1 MNAAIAHMDTVEVPT
16 KSRPRR
22 HGHAEHADLP
32 VKSGD
37 TLDHFTLDR
46 ELGRGGMGVVF
57 LARDTSLDRDVAI
70 KVIVP
75 KRDDAKSLERFFR
88 EARAQAKLSSP
99 HVVRVFFIGR
109 VGSGAYFAMEHIQG
123 ESLEAVLERG
133 ETLEPEAA
141 RLLMLDVAKGLAEAH
156 AAGFIHRDIKPSNL
170 LLDKNGQIKIADFGL
185 AKPLSDAG
193 GLTGD
198 GVVLGT
204 PMYMPPEQIRGT
216 DLDHRADMY
225 ALGASFFNL
234 LAGVP
239 PYEGDAVS
247 IMAKHM
253 QDPVPALRA
262 KNPHVPVALAT
273 IVERLM
279 QKEPSLRYETYAD
292 LVHALEAAAPGAVEP
307 AGFAIRAAAA
317 LIDLGIGAAA
327 IAFLGPL
334 GAGAYLAVLIA
345 AQARTG
351 QTAGKWLFR
360 IRAERTDGAR
370 LGPARAA
377 ARVAMAAWLPLLV
390 ATVVLATRGSDDLF
404 AIVGRAAQVDQMR
417 GLLTAF
423 AVGNVA
429 LSLLYAA
436 CLALAAIH
444 PSKRAVHDLLVA
456 SRVVHV
462 RKTAPVADPSRKS
475 RISI

>member
-1 MNAAIAHMDTVEVPT
+1 MNATTLEAHT
-16 KSRPRR
+16 KSRSRR
-22 HGHAEHADLP
+22 NVEHVDVP
-32 VKSGD
+32 VRTGD

-75 KRDDAKSLERFFR
+75 KRGDEKSLERFFR
-88 EARAQAKLSSP
+88 EARAQAKLASP

-109 VGSGAYFAMEHIQG
+109 AGAGAYFAMEHVEG
-123 ESLEAVLERG
+123 DSLEAVLERG
-133 ETLEPEAA
+133 ERLDAETA
-141 RLLMLDVAKGLAEAH
+141 RLYMLDVVRGLAEAH

-170 LLDKNGQIKIADFGL
+170 LVDKTGQIKIADFGL

-193 GLTGD
+193 SLTGD

-216 DLDHRADMY
+216 KLDHRADMY

-234 LAGVP
+234 LAGSP
-239 PYEGDAVS
+239 AYDGDSGVA

-253 QDPVPALRA
+253 QDPVPSLRA
-262 KNPHVPVALAT
+262 KNPAVPAALAK

-279 QKEPSLRYETYAD
+279 QKEPSARYATYDELA
-292 LVHALEAAAPGAVEP
+292 HALEAAAPAAEEP

-317 LIDLGIGAAA
+317 VIDLGLGAAA
-327 IAFLGPL
+327 VGFLGPL
-334 GAGAYLAVLIA
+334 GAGAYLAALVV
-345 AQARTG
+345 AQALTG
-351 QTAGKWLFR
+351 QTPGKWLVR
-360 IRAERTDGAR
+360 IRAERIDGTR
-370 LGPARAA
+370 LGAGRAA
-377 ARVAMAAWLPLLV
+377 ARVATAAWLPLLV
-390 ATVVLATRGSDDLF
+390 AAVVLATKGTDSLF

-423 AVGNVA
+423 AVGNAA
-429 LSLLYAA
+429 LSVLYAA

-444 PSKRAVHDLLVA
+444 PAKRAVHDLLVG

-462 RKTAPVADPSRKS
+462 RKAPPATDPSRKS

>member
-1 MNAAIAHMDTVEVPT
+1 MDAGALAHMDTVEVPSR
-16 KSRPRR
+16 SRPRR
-22 HGHAEHADLP
+22 TIEHADLP

-37 TLDHFTLDR
+37 TLDHFTIDR

-75 KRDDAKSLERFFR
+75 KRGDGTSMERFFR
-88 EARAQAKLSSP
+88 EARAQAKLASP

-109 VGSGAYFAMEHIQG
+109 VGHGAYFAMEHIEG
-123 ESLEAVLERG
+123 ESLEAMLDRG
-133 ETLEPEAA
+133 ERLEPEAA
-141 RLLMLDVAKGLAEAH
+141 RLLMLDVARGLAEAH

-170 LLDKNGQIKIADFGL
+170 LIDKNGQIKIADFGL
-185 AKPLSDAG
+185 AKPLTDQGS
-193 GLTGD
+193 LTGD

-204 PMYMPPEQIRGT
+204 PMYMAPEQVKGT

-234 LAGVP
+234 LAGEP
-239 PYEGDAVS
+239 PYAGDAVTM
-247 IMAKHM
+247 MAKHL

-262 KNPHVPVALAT
+262 KTPHVPVPLAT

-279 QKEPSLRYETYAD
+279 QKDREKRFGSYAE
-292 LVHALEAAAPGAVEP
+292 LVAALEAAAPGAVEP
-307 AGFAIRAAAA
+307 AGFALRAAAA
-317 LIDLGIGAAA
+317 MIDLGIGSAAV
-327 IAFLGPL
+327 AFLGPL
-334 GAGAYLAVLIA
+334 GAAAYLAALIA
-345 AQARTG
+345 AQAFTG

-370 LGPARAA
+370 LGTARAA
-377 ARVAMAAWLPLLV
+377 ARVAAAAWLPLLV
-390 ATVVLATRGSDDLF
+390 AGVVLATRGTDDLF
-404 AIVGRAAQVDQMR
+404 AIASRAAQIDQMR

-423 AVGNVA
+423 AVGNAA
-429 LSLLYAA
+429 LSLLYGA
-436 CLALAAIH
+436 CLAFAAIH
-444 PSKRAVHDLLVA
+444 PGKRAVHDLLVG

-462 RKTAPVADPSRKS
+462 RQVTAPADPSRKS